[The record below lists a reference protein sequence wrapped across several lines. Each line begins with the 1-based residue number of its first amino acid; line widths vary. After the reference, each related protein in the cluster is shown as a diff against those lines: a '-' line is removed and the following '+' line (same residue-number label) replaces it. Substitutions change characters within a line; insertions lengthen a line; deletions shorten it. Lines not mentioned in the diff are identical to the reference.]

1 MVLASANS
9 SAIVRGRRYVR
20 APVPLVFPVSESVPE
35 SRWHRRLC
43 ELLAESIERALAG
56 GGLVSSDQF
65 LYWDPADPK
74 RCLAPDVAV
83 RVGTPHELLKHWK
96 TWERG
101 APHVGVE
108 IVSDVDAS
116 ELRFEEKLERY
127 RCAGIGEIVRFER
140 ESSEPIR
147 IWDWVDGDV
156 VERDLADPE
165 ALRSDALGAF
175 WCCHTDPELGV
186 MLRLSKDRDGSE
198 IWPTHAEAERAAR
211 EAERAARE
219 AERAAREVERA
230 AKEAALA
237 RVAELEAELARL
249 R

>member
-1 MVLASANS
+1 MALAGANS
-9 SAIVRGRRYVR
+9 PAIIGGRRYLR
-20 APVPLVFPVSESVPE
+20 APVRLVFPVSETVPE

-56 GGLVSSDQF
+56 RGLVSSDQF
-65 LYWDPADPK
+65 LYWDPANPK

-83 RVGTPHELLKHWK
+83 RIGAPHELLKSWK

-127 RCAGIGEIVRFER
+127 RQAGIAEIVRFER

-175 WCCHTDPELGV
+175 WCCYADPELGV
-186 MLRLSKDRDGSE
+186 MLRLANDRHGAE
-198 IWPTHAEAERAAR
+198 IWPTNAEAERAAR

-219 AERAAREVERA
+219 AERV

-237 RVAELEAELARL
+237 RVAELEAELAR
-249 R
+249 RG